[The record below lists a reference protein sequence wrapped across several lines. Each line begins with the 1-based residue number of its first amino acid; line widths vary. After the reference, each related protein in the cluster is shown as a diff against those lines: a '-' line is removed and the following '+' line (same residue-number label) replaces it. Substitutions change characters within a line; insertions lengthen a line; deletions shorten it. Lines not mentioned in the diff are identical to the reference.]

1 MRLFQRPRTLKDELQ
16 ILFLAVGSA
25 FLVLATILLYQ
36 NGQASLRRQLI
47 ASASSAAETAS
58 ALISLEDHRSVRTP
72 ADANERPFRTIVLNL
87 GALRRANPE
96 INHLFT
102 MAPIGELGSWR
113 VVVDMGGSAPV
124 REERNLV
131 KGRLPI
137 GSLPPASL
145 PHELIHAGM
154 AGTAAEILDLA
165 HPSQARAVAVSP
177 IVAPQGGAVG
187 LVVVEL
193 SASGLIQEVRL
204 LWYVSIAIF
213 LVGLV
218 VSVVASNMA
227 SRWVTR
233 PIEDLLRAVDE
244 ISRGNLRARVE
255 SESPNELGALG
266 QAFNLMAKSLEVS
279 KAKMDEQ
286 QNLLRELHRTGS
298 QVAATLEL
306 PRMLETAS
314 RGIRAICGGEEAF
327 AGAMGPRDKSVRMW
341 TRSGPG
347 TLDLEGWDTPVT
359 LLEEVLGGETR
370 LLARKEFAAAGLSM
384 LLDRPGDYALA
395 APLRVSDQTLGV
407 LVALGERAQFH
418 PEGISLATLFARQ
431 VSAAVGNARVFEQVR
446 GLDRSKSEFLSIAS
460 HEVRTPLT
468 VMKSSLDILV
478 SSPKFEYT
486 ADQRQLIAFC
496 QESVERLIRLVKD
509 ILDVS
514 RIEAGVL
521 SIQFAPTSLNDL
533 VEKCL
538 FWVPQLP
545 GGQGIEVEARLPSEP
560 AMVLADAQ
568 RIMQVLENLISN
580 AIKFSKPGGKITIEL
595 CEHEREYEVTVTDQG
610 KGIAPEDLGR
620 IFGKF
625 YQVADSATRE
635 QGGTG
640 LSLAICK
647 GIVEAHHGKIWA
659 ESVLG
664 DGSRFHFS
672 LARVLDT
679 PIGDRAEGEIQV
691 DSLLSALRTASA
703 RASRIG

>member
-1 MRLFQRPRTLKDELQ
+1 M
-16 ILFLAVGSA
+16 
-25 FLVLATILLYQ
+25 
-36 NGQASLRRQLI
+36 
-47 ASASSAAETAS
+47 
-58 ALISLEDHRSVRTP
+58 
-72 ADANERPFRTIVLNL
+72 IVQNL
-87 GALRRANPE
+87 GALRRGNPE
-96 INHLFT
+96 IIHLFT
-102 MAPIGELGSWR
+102 LAPIGELGSWR

-124 REERNLV
+124 REEQNLV
-131 KGRLPI
+131 HGRLPV
-137 GSLPPASL
+137 GSPPPTSLPTS
-145 PHELIHAGM
+145 LIHAGM
-154 AGTAAEILDLA
+154 AGTAAEILDLS
-165 HPSQARAVAVSP
+165 HPSRARAVAVSP

-193 SASGLIQEVRL
+193 SASGLIEEVRL

-218 VSVVASNMA
+218 VSVVASNLA

-255 SESPNELGALG
+255 SQSRNELGALG
-266 QAFNLMAKSLEVS
+266 DAFNLMAKNLEVS
-279 KAKMDEQ
+279 KAENDEQ

-306 PRMLETAS
+306 PRMLETAA
-314 RGIRAICGGEEAF
+314 RGIRTICGGEESF
-327 AGAMGPRDKSVRMW
+327 AGAMGPRDKSVRLW

-407 LVALGERAQFH
+407 LVALGGRKEFH
-418 PEGISLATLFARQ
+418 PEGVALATLFARQ
-431 VSAAVGNARVFEQVR
+431 VSAAVGNARLFEQVR
-446 GLDRSKSEFLSIAS
+446 AVDRSKSEFLSIAS

-514 RIEAGVL
+514 KIEAGVL
-521 SIQFAPTSLNDL
+521 SIQFQPTSLNDL
-533 VEKCL
+533 IEKCL

-560 AMVLADAQ
+560 AMVLADPQ

-580 AIKFSKPGGKITIEL
+580 AIKFSKAGGKITIEL
-595 CEHEREYEVTVTDQG
+595 REHDREYEVIVTDQG

-640 LSLAICK
+640 LGLAICK

-659 ESVLG
+659 ESSLG

>member
-1 MRLFQRPRTLKDELQ
+1 MRLLQRPRTLKDELQ
-16 ILFLAVGSA
+16 ILFLTVGSA
-25 FLVLATILLYQ
+25 FLVLATVLLYQ

-58 ALISLEDHRSVRTP
+58 ALIGLEDHRSVRSP
-72 ADANERPFRTIVLNL
+72 ADFNSRPFRNIVQNL

-96 INHLFT
+96 IVHLFT
-102 MAPIGELGSWR
+102 IAPIGELGSWG
-113 VVVDMGGSAPV
+113 VVVDMGGSAPF
-124 REERNLV
+124 REEKNLV
-131 KGRLPI
+131 RGRMPI
-137 GSLPPASL
+137 GSPPPASL
-145 PHELIHAGM
+145 PASLIRAGM
-154 AGTAAEILDLA
+154 TSTTADILDLTN
-165 HPSQARAVAVSP
+165 SRARAVAVAP
-177 IVAPQGGAVG
+177 IVAPRGGAVG

-193 SASGLIQEVRL
+193 TAAGLIAEVRL
-204 LWYVSIAIF
+204 LWYVSIGIF

-233 PIEDLLRAVDE
+233 PIEELLRAVDE
-244 ISRGNLRARVE
+244 ISRGNLRARVVGK
-255 SESPNELGALG
+255 SRNELGALG
-266 QAFNLMAKSLEVS
+266 NAFNLMAKNLES
-279 KAKMDEQ
+279 SQAKNDEQ

-327 AGAMGPRDKSVRMW
+327 AGAMGPRDKSVRIW

-407 LVALGERAQFH
+407 LVALGSRPQFH

-446 GLDRSKSEFLSIAS
+446 AVDRSKSEFLSIAS

-514 RIEAGVL
+514 KIEAGVL
-521 SIQFAPTSLNDL
+521 SIQFQPTSLNDL
-533 VEKCL
+533 IEKCL

-560 AMVLADAQ
+560 AMVLADPQ

-580 AIKFSKPGGKITIEL
+580 AIKFSKPGGKVTIEL
-595 CEHEREYEVTVTDQG
+595 REHDKDYEVVVADQG

-625 YQVADSATRE
+625 FQVADSATRE

-640 LSLAICK
+640 LGLAICK

-659 ESVLG
+659 ESALG

-672 LARVLDT
+672 LARVLDA
-679 PIGDRAEGEIQV
+679 PIGDRAVGEIQV